1 MIRFRNL
8 ILTVSRK
15 YHSNIIDHYESPRNI
30 GSLPKKDKD
39 VGTGLVGSPSC
50 GDVVSLSIRVDEHTQ
65 KITEAKIK
73 VFGCGSAIASGSYTT
88 EVIKGMNLNEASC
101 VTNKT
106 ISRYL
111 NLPPVKLHCSLLAE
125 DAIKSAIENYKK
137 KQNS

>member
-1 MIRFRNL
+1 MMRYRKL
-8 ILTVSRK
+8 LLTVSRK

-65 KITEAKIK
+65 KITDAKIK

-88 EVIKGMNLNEASC
+88 EVIKGMNLDEASF

-106 ISRYL
+106 
-111 NLPPVKLHCSLLAE
+111 CSGVFN
-125 DAIKSAIENYKK
+125 INVQYKSDI
-137 KQNS
+137 Q